1 MRVITDDEARAV
13 VPPERAIRILR
24 DALSRHWRDT
34 VSMPVRTQYE
44 LAPGRVLL
52 CMPCSD
58 SGSPYYGTKLVSVT
72 TVNACRAEVNA
83 DYLLF
88 SCQTSQ
94 LVATIEAKYLTDIR
108 TAAISAIV
116 TDQLARPDAEVLG
129 VFGTGRQ
136 AWAHLVAMRGIRR
149 FRRVLVCGSS
159 VEKAAQFSLQATKL
173 FDPAPEPATAERCA
187 RESDVICTCT
197 TSTVPLF
204 HGAWLR
210 SGCHLNLVG
219 AFRPSAREVDD
230 ATIIRS
236 KVVVDTFEAALQEA
250 GDLLIP
256 IQAGV
261 FAASRIATDV
271 YGLLAMRVPVRTADS
286 DITLFKSLGFAYPDF
301 VLASALLAG

>member
-1 MRVITDDEARAV
+1 MRVISDEQARAAI
-13 VPPERAIRILR
+13 PPERAITILR
-24 DALSRHWRDT
+24 EALSRPWRDT

-58 SGSPYYGTKLVSVT
+58 SSSPYYGTKLVSVT
-72 TVNACRAEVNA
+72 AVNACRAEVNA
-83 DYLLF
+83 TYLLF

-94 LVATIEAKYLTDIR
+94 LIATIEAKYLTDAR

-116 TDQLARPDAEVLG
+116 TDQLARRDAEVLG
-129 VFGTGRQ
+129 IFGTGRQ
-136 AWAHLVAMRGIRR
+136 ACAHLVSMRRIRR
-149 FRRVLVCGSS
+149 FRRVLVCGSTI
-159 VEKAAQFSLQATKL
+159 EKAEQFSHQATTFL
-173 FDPAPEPATAERCA
+173 DTPPEPVTAEQCA
-187 RESDVICTCT
+187 RESDVICTCS

-210 SGCHLNLVG
+210 PGCHLNLIG

-236 KVVVDTFEAALQEA
+236 KIVVDTLEAALQEA

-256 IQAGV
+256 IQSGV
-261 FAASRIATDV
+261 FAACNIATDV
-271 YGLLAMRVPVRTADS
+271 YGLLALGVPVRTADA

-301 VLASALLAG
+301 VLASALLHA